1 MPPKTKI
8 CLGAGVLCKMFLFNL
23 KESMEELI
31 EFVKNMNI
39 HHAHKK
45 YTGKFAILCLNSVEK
60 IIVNKAIINRGLKK
74 VQKIPKMESL
84 YFDVKFFLTISSN
97 KNNSFLFNK
106 LIKPT
111 LFFYIN

>member
-1 MPPKTKI
+1 
-8 CLGAGVLCKMFLFNL
+8 
-23 KESMEELI
+23 MEELI
-31 EFVKNMNI
+31 EFVKNMNT

-97 KNNSFLFNK
+97 KKISFFLIK
-106 LIKPT
+106 LIKST
-111 LFFYIN
+111 IIFLYRYYFSYTHI